1 MFILEMTSLI
11 MPCFCPGLT
20 CFACYVRAVFRAI
33 VLISNPDEQSITDY
47 IMVNGNNISM
57 V

>member
-1 MFILEMTSLI
+1 MFILDMASLI
-11 MPCFCPGLT
+11 MPCFCPDLT

-33 VLISNPDEQSITDY
+33 VLIPNPDEQSITDY
-47 IMVNGNNISM
+47 IMVIISM